1 MKKLLTTL
9 FAAVLVTSLALPV
22 LAQDAAA
29 GGQGSTANPD
39 AGTKKEKH
47 KHSKKKSGEAAP
59 KSDEAP
65 KQEAPKQ

>member
-9 FAAVLVTSLALPV
+9 FAALLVTSLALPV

-29 GGQGSTANPD
+29 GSQDQTANPD
-39 AGTKKEKH
+39 AGAKKK
-47 KHSKKKSGEAAP
+47 KHSKMKKSKKSTEAP

-65 KQEAPKQ
+65 KQ